1 MEMKVR
7 RLGQLW
13 QPGDEGDLIEDD
25 QMKTKEK
32 LGESQRQREREKRKA
47 TVTYSPGHFPPV
59 SQYLN
64 VITVREEE
72 VSKPLYFS

>member
-1 MEMKVR
+1 MKS
-7 RLGQLW
+7 
-13 QPGDEGDLIEDD
+13 
-25 QMKTKEK
+25 KEK

-47 TVTYSPGHFPPV
+47 TVTYSPSHFPPV